1 MPPPRTPTKRRL
13 SLARFAV
20 PQTPV
25 TSKKPRTAATPPTHA
40 PYEAASPLTPDVTPK
55 GAHGGAP
62 TTPTSR
68 RFEETPVLLH
78 TSPRAP
84 ASTSVRLKLQALG
97 TTLEPQGGEGS
108 WQEPSKACAFPPTG
122 LGIEEDPKQDFPA
135 PSTPKAQTISHD
147 PRHIWDLAI
156 APGAPSLASGSD
168 SEGEK
173 IANPFAAP
181 LKLPPRRRSRHG
193 VSNPFRTTP
202 SLKPPRTRTRRQVD
216 YASELELYN
225 GTTGRYTVQELD
237 ERQRRIEPKRLQFLP
252 MVERQDRGEAL
263 PPSEVRKEG
272 DLKEAIRGK
281 RYLLQNLNGFMIDV
295 QPRNSLGF
303 EMYKDE

>member
-25 TSKKPRTAATPPTHA
+25 TSKKPRTAATPPAHA

-55 GAHGGAP
+55 GAHNGAP
-62 TTPTSR
+62 TTPTSG
-68 RFEETPVLLH
+68 RFEESPVSLR

-84 ASTSVRLKLQALG
+84 SSVSTRLKLEALG
-97 TTLEPQGGEGS
+97 TTLEPRRGEGCR
-108 WQEPSKACAFPPTG
+108 QEPSKAQASTPTG
-122 LGIEEDPKQDFPA
+122 LGIEEDPKRDVPA
-135 PSTPKAQTISHD
+135 PSTPRAQTISQD

-156 APGAPSLASGSD
+156 APGAPPLASGSD

-173 IANPFAAP
+173 IGNPFATP

-193 VSNPFRTTP
+193 VSNPFHTAP
-202 SLKPPRTRTRRQVD
+202 SLKPPRTRARRQVD
-216 YASELELYN
+216 YASQLELYN

-237 ERQRRIEPKRLQFLP
+237 ERQKRIEPKRLQFLP
-252 MVERQDRGEAL
+252 MVERQDGGEPL
-263 PPSEVRKEG
+263 PPSEVRAEG
-272 DLKEAIRGK
+272 ELKEAIRGK